1 MLYFF
6 HILSFVIVMFFVVVV
21 LPLLFSSGDTT
32 HFIIGTVTSV
42 CLLAYIAYEW
52 WQIIK
57 EK

>member
-1 MLYFF
+1 
-6 HILSFVIVMFFVVVV
+6 MFFVVVV